1 MRGVGRDPSRDAPD
15 LSTRERLIA
24 AAFVVVAREGLEA
37 ASVKAI
43 AAEAGITAGLLHYH
57 FPTKDALFEAA
68 LRQAL
73 EAYLERVRARRQT
86 VARADQ
92 ISALFADARQAVATD
107 ADLFR
112 VRLAFA
118 VRALAHPRLGLVV
131 RDLNDAAVAETALT
145 FAAAAG
151 RDVATDRDRDLAATL
166 KAAFDGLML
175 AWLSDS
181 AFPMAAAGD
190 VLEAAARRWIEAS

>member
-1 MRGVGRDPSRDAPD
+1 MSDP
-15 LSTRERLIA
+15 STRERLIA

-37 ASVKAI
+37 ASVKVI

-57 FPTKDALFEAA
+57 FPTKDALLEAA

-73 EAYLERVRARRQT
+73 DAYLERVRARRLS

-92 ISALFADARQAVATD
+92 VSALFADARHAVATD

-118 VRALAHPRLGLVV
+118 VRALAHPGLAAVM
-131 RDLNDAAVAETALT
+131 RDLNSVAVAETALT

-151 RDVATDRDRDLAATL
+151 REVASDRDRQLAATL

-175 AWLSDS
+175 AWLADP
-181 AFPMAAAGD
+181 AFPIEAAGD
-190 VLEAAARRWIEAS
+190 FLETAAQKWIETP

>member
-1 MRGVGRDPSRDAPD
+1 MSDP
-15 LSTRERLIA
+15 STRERLIA
-24 AAFVVVAREGLEA
+24 AAFVVVARDGLEA
-37 ASVKAI
+37 ASVKVI
-43 AAEAGITAGLLHYH
+43 AAQAGVTAGLLHYH
-57 FPTKDALFEAA
+57 FPTKDALLEAA

-73 EAYLERVRARRQT
+73 DAYLERVRARRLS

-92 ISALFADARQAVATD
+92 VAALFADARHAVATD

-118 VRALAHPRLGLVV
+118 VRALAHPGLAPVM
-131 RDLNDAAVAETALT
+131 RSLNAAAVAETALT

-151 RDVATDRDRDLAATL
+151 REQASDRDRELAATL

-175 AWLSDS
+175 AWLADP
-181 AFPMAAAGD
+181 AFPIDAAGD
-190 VLEAAARRWIEAS
+190 FLETAAHRWIENS